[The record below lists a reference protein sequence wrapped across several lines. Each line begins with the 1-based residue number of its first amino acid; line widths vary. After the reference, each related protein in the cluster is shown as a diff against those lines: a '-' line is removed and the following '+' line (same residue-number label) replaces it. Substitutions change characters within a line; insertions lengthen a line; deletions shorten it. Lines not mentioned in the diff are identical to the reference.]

1 MPYSWS
7 FALTSCSL
15 ILGLVGTLTE
25 EDMMEEVAVVVTGY
39 YGITR
44 ERRLRDVAVK
54 STGSRVVRNW
64 EGYND

>member
-25 EDMMEEVAVVVTGY
+25 EDMMGEFEAGAMFGY
-39 YGITR
+39 LV
-44 ERRLRDVAVK
+44 RRKA
-54 STGSRVVRNW
+54 RNGGLV
-64 EGYND
+64 EQEDSN